1 MAAPL
6 FRKFLPHV
14 FLVVWKLRKRKKSE
28 NFENCPTY
36 STFIQK
42 QSNKPHYTY
51 LTLYNVLIAPWSDE
65 EEWGHE
71 GSDLGSSDEDELS
84 STENRSVDAISSCIG
99 DEVHEDGAHSDED
112 SDGFGEEDE
121 EDEIILSPELQ
132 SIKGMT
138 HQLLTLSL
146 WDITNLD

>member
-1 MAAPL
+1 M
-6 FRKFLPHV
+6 
-14 FLVVWKLRKRKKSE
+14 S
-28 NFENCPTY
+28 
-36 STFIQK
+36 
-42 QSNKPHYTY
+42 
-51 LTLYNVLIAPWSDE
+51 LTTALWSDE

-71 GSDLGSSDEDELS
+71 GSDLGSSDEDELA

-99 DEVHEDGAHSDED
+99 DEVHADGAHSDED
-112 SDGFGEEDE
+112 SDAFDEEDE

-146 WDITNLD
+146 WDIANLD